1 MKKNFLR
8 NLIFT
13 TTVCATFCAQ
23 FLHAQDN
30 PQPQQQLQ
38 VEDLEA
44 KQQEL
49 LKKEQELLE
58 SIKKDLSKKPAT
70 KKESKKAA
78 KETNKEQSNQ
88 EASAIKVTP
97 TPAPTKVPQTPT
109 PAPESCDD
117 KLTKSSELV
126 ARLRKELDETRS
138 RLAISET
145 EVERLA
151 YLLEDSNKLGGKK
164 SNISAS
170 KQTSNSGLRVREPS
184 EIQPK
189 VDQDMPIATVTAEKA
204 QLRTGPGMNNSP
216 LMTVAK
222 GTRLAIET
230 RSGEW
235 YRVIAPSGARA
246 WVSAD
251 VIDFGGGAKIKDEPS
266 YARNPGLSDS
276 AIDPAEAAAFDA
288 IIKGSKKP

>member
-1 MKKNFLR
+1 MKNKFSKNT
-8 NLIFT
+8 IFILSC
-13 TTVCATFCAQ
+13 CAIFCA
-23 FLHAQDN
+23 FTSHAQEN
-30 PQPQQQLQ
+30 PKPQQLQ
-38 VEDLEA
+38 VDDLEA

-58 SIKKDLSKKPAT
+58 SLKKDLSKKPTT

-78 KETNKEQSNQ
+78 KENAKEQIKP
-88 EASAIKVTP
+88 AS
-97 TPAPTKVPQTPT
+97 TPAKESAVPTPTKVPTTPT
-109 PAPESCDD
+109 AVVESCDD

-126 ARLRKELDETRS
+126 TRLRKELDETRS

-164 SNISAS
+164 TSIVAG
-170 KQTSNSGLRVREPS
+170 KQTTNSGLRVREPS

-189 VDQDMPIATVTAEKA
+189 VDQDMPIATVTSEKA

-246 WVSAD
+246 WISAD
-251 VIDFGGGAKIKDEPS
+251 VIDFGGGARIKNEPS
-266 YARNPGLSDS
+266 FARNPGLSDTT
-276 AIDPAEAAAFDA
+276 IDPAEAAAFDA